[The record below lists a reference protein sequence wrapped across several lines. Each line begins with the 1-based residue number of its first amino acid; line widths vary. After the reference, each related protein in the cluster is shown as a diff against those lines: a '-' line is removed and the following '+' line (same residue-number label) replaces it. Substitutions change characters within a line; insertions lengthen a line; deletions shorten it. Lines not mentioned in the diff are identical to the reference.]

1 MAKTLKDH
9 QKFIE
14 LRAKGLS
21 YDKISKE
28 LGMNK
33 NTCVSL
39 SKKYEIEIQNTKQ
52 IELEAIRE
60 EFFLMKK
67 QKISILADQLKKV
80 REQLEIRDFSDV
92 STIDLIKLQSDLI
105 TAIEL
110 EFNRSAVLFKQKK
123 PLIDDFSFG
132 IESWE
137 G

>member
-14 LRAKGLS
+14 LRAKDLS

-39 SKKYEIEIQNTKQ
+39 SKKFEIEIQNTKQ

-80 REQLEIRDFSDV
+80 REQLEKRDFTEV
-92 STIDLIKLQSDLI
+92 STTDLVKLQSDLI
-105 TAIEL
+105 KQIEI
-110 EFNRSAVLFKQKK
+110 EFNQTGILFKQEI
-123 PLIDDFSFG
+123 PLLDDFELG
-132 IESWE
+132 VNSWE
-137 G
+137 D